1 MSRKRLKSV
10 RESVNYQLPTPE
22 AKAAYVEQKF
32 DEIAEKYDRFNDL
45 ITFGLHR
52 YWKQFVARQTGL
64 RPGERCLD
72 LCCGTGDIAQAVK
85 RMHPEVEVIGM
96 DFSEQMLVF
105 ASRRKAAGENPVQ
118 FCRGDAMALPFPDRH
133 FDAVTI
139 GYGLRNVPDL
149 TGCLRE
155 IRRVLK
161 PGGELVSLDVGKVRV
176 PVLAGLSQFFL
187 FQIVPRIGEWLM
199 PGQEMFSYLPH
210 SSVQYP
216 NQETLKRHLLELGFQ
231 QVEVH
236 DFCFG
241 ASTVHVAYE
250 PS

>member
-1 MSRKRLKSV
+1 
-10 RESVNYQLPTPE
+10 
-22 AKAAYVEQKF
+22 
-32 DEIAEKYDRFNDL
+32 
-45 ITFGLHR
+45 
-52 YWKQFVARQTGL
+52 
-64 RPGERCLD
+64 

-85 RMHPEVEVIGM
+85 RMHPEVEVLGM
-96 DFSEQMLVF
+96 DFSEQMLTL
-105 ASRRKAAGENPVQ
+105 ASRRKTTSGNPVQ
-118 FCRGDAMALPFPDRH
+118 FFRGDAMALPFAEQH

-149 TGCLRE
+149 TECLCE

-161 PGGELVSLDVGKVRV
+161 PGGVLVSLDVGKVRV
-176 PVLAGLSQFFL
+176 PVIAELSQFF
-187 FQIVPRIGEWLM
+187 FFRIVPRIGEWLM

-210 SSVQYP
+210 SSIQYP
-216 NQETLKRHLLELGFQ
+216 NQETLKRHLLELGFR

-250 PS
+250 PG

>member
-1 MSRKRLKSV
+1 MNYRLPK
-10 RESVNYQLPTPE
+10 PE
-22 AKAAYVEQKF
+22 EKAAYLEQKF
-32 DEIAEKYDRFNDL
+32 DEISEKYDRFNDL

-85 RMHPEVEVIGM
+85 RMHPEVEVLGM
-96 DFSEQMLVF
+96 DFSEQMLTL
-105 ASRRKAAGENPVQ
+105 ASRRKTTSGHSVQ
-118 FCRGDAMALPFPDRH
+118 FFRGDAMALPFAEQH

-149 TGCLRE
+149 TKCLCE

-161 PGGELVSLDVGKVRV
+161 PGGVLVSLDVGKVRV
-176 PVLAGLSQFFL
+176 PVIAELSQFF
-187 FQIVPRIGEWLM
+187 FFRIVPRIGEWLM

-210 SSVQYP
+210 SSIQYP
-216 NQETLKRHLLELGFQ
+216 NQETLKRHLLELGFR

-250 PS
+250 PG

>member
-1 MSRKRLKSV
+1 V
-10 RESVNYQLPTPE
+10 TYQLPKAE
-22 AKAAYVEQKF
+22 AKAAYVEQRF
-32 DEIAEKYDRFNDL
+32 DEIAGKYDRFNDL

-52 YWKQFVARQTGL
+52 YWKRFVARQTGL

-72 LCCGTGDIAQAVK
+72 LCCGTGDIAHAVQ
-85 RMHPEVEVIGM
+85 RMHPEVEVMGL
-96 DFSEQMLVF
+96 DFSEKMLEV
-105 ASRRKAAGENPVQ
+105 AAQRVSKGKCAIE
-118 FCRGDAMALPFPDRH
+118 FMRGDAMALPFPDRH

-149 TGCLRE
+149 TECLRE

-161 PGGELVSLDVGKVRV
+161 PGGVLVSLDVGKVRV
-176 PVLAGLSQFFL
+176 PVVAELSQFFF
-187 FQIVPRIGEWLM
+187 FQIVPKIGEWLM

-210 SSVQYP
+210 SSLQYP
-216 NQETLKRHLLELGFQ
+216 NQETLKRHLLELGFG

-250 PS
+250 PG